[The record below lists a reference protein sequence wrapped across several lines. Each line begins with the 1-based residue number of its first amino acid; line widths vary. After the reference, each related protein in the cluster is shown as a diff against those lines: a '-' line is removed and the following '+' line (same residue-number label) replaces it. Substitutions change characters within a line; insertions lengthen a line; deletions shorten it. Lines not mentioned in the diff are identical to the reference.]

1 MHDNNFKIRLRAM
14 LYSSGVDKNSI
25 DAATEVFFRR
35 FKNSFGDFYEAVDDN
50 GNYIERSGERYSPER
65 YLTELRAGK
74 IGTESE
80 RKFFTSQLANVAIRN
95 AGGFGETELSDG
107 DIDMNEKIRKLA
119 GYE

>member
-1 MHDNNFKIRLRAM
+1 MHDNFKIKLRAM
-14 LYSSGVDKNSI
+14 LFSSGVNKDELD
-25 DAATEVFFRR
+25 DATSVFLRR
-35 FKNSFGDFYEAVDDN
+35 FKNSFGDFYEAVDDG

-107 DIDMNEKIRKLA
+107 DMNARLRRAA
-119 GYE
+119 GYGNDE